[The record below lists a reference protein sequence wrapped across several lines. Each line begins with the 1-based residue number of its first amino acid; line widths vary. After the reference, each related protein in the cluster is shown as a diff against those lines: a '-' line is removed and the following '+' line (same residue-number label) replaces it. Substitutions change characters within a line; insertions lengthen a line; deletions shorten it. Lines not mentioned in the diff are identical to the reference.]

1 MPLLREME
9 IKTIMRYH
17 LTPGYHQL
25 INKEQVRFWRKE
37 NPFALLVGMQTGTT
51 AVESSM
57 EIPQKIKNRTALQT
71 SDSTSGNLFE
81 ETLNTYSKEYMHVM
95 FMAALFIIAKVWK
108 HPKYSLVDE

>member
-1 MPLLREME
+1 MRMWRKGNPCALLME
-9 IKTIMRYH
+9 IKIGVAT
-17 LTPGYHQL
+17 
-25 INKEQVRFWRKE
+25 
-37 NPFALLVGMQTGTT
+37 
-51 AVESSM
+51 VESSM